1 MDVLI
6 PHFNKYPLLTKK
18 RSDFLLFKQI
28 VELMI
33 NKSHLSCAGLL
44 QIVEIKASLNKGLSN
59 ELKAAFPNIIPV
71 ARPSVELKGISD
83 PNWLAGFTSG
93 YGCFSI
99 YIKNLQVTS
108 VELKYH

>member
-1 MDVLI
+1 MYKKKDIMDVLI

-44 QIVEIKASLNKGLSN
+44 QIVGIKAYLNKGLSN
-59 ELKAAFPNIIPV
+59 ELKQLFLISYLCR
-71 ARPSVELKGISD
+71 RPSVELKGISD
-83 PNWLAGFTSG
+83 TNWLAGFTSG
-93 YGCFSI
+93 DVVFLFI
-99 YIKNLQVTS
+99 L
-108 VELKYH
+108 